1 MSKGD
6 AIMALILSRKENE
19 SIQIDG
25 DIVVTVL
32 TSRDGVVKLAIDA
45 PKEVEV
51 WRTELLER
59 ELEAPGE

>member
-1 MSKGD
+1 
-6 AIMALILSRKENE
+6 MALILSRKENE

-59 ELEAPGE
+59 DLEAPGE

>member
-59 ELEAPGE
+59 DLEAPGE